1 MYLYYILAFIVIM
14 ILYVVYSIEVNNL
27 GQRINRIGSV
37 SLFGPTRSYYKYNM
51 L

>member
-14 ILYVVYSIEVNNL
+14 VLYVVYSIEFNNL
-27 GQRINRIGSV
+27 GERAKRLVDI
-37 SLFGPTRSYYKYNM
+37 SLFGPTRNYYKYNM

>member
-14 ILYVVYSIEVNNL
+14 VLYVVYSIEFNNL
-27 GQRINRIGSV
+27 GERVKRLVDV
-37 SLFGPTRSYYKYNM
+37 SFFGPTRSYYKYNM

>member
-14 ILYVVYSIEVNNL
+14 VLYVVYSIEFNNL
-27 GQRINRIGSV
+27 GERVNRLLDV
-37 SLFGPTRSYYKYNM
+37 SFFGPTRNYYKYNM

>member
-14 ILYVVYSIEVNNL
+14 VLYIVYSVEFNNL
-27 GQRINRIGSV
+27 GERVKRFTDV
-37 SLFGPTRSYYKYNM
+37 SFFGPTRNYYKYNM

>member
-1 MYLYYILAFIVIM
+1 M
-14 ILYVVYSIEVNNL
+14 ILYAVYSSELNNA
-27 GQRINRIGSV
+27 GNRVKRLADI

>member
-14 ILYVVYSIEVNNL
+14 VLYVVYSIEFNNL
-27 GQRINRIGSV
+27 GGRLKRLGDV
-37 SLFGPTRSYYKYNM
+37 SFFGPTRSYYKYNM